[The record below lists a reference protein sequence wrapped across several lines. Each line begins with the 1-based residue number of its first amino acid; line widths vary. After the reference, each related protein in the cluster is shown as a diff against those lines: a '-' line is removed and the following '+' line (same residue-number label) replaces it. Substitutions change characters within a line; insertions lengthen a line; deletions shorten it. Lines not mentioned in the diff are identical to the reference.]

1 MSGLKEVV
9 LYIGSVYCFLHVDC
23 WERVCLVCFTSLCC
37 ISPGRK
43 WCKLV
48 YQGPQWPSG

>member
-23 WERVCLVCFTSLCC
+23 WERVLFGVFYVFMLYFT
-37 ISPGRK
+37 GK
-43 WCKLV
+43 KV
-48 YQGPQWPSG
+48 V